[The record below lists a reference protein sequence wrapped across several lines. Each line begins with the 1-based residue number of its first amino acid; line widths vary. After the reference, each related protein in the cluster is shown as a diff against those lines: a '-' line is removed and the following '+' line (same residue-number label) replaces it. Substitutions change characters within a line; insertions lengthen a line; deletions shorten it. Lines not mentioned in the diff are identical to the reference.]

1 MATDQD
7 SEARMT
13 RIRAL
18 LRRDPCWSVYAL
30 GDMDPRRAAFCE
42 WHRHGDSVALLY
54 REFDTPILF
63 AAGAPD
69 VMDCVPEVDQCL
81 LQVPEPF
88 LDKVRARFS
97 LERSRRMRR
106 MCLRHADFVWRG
118 AAAPVEP
125 LVTADEREI
134 RELFADGRETGDE
147 PDFFMPGQM
156 HDGTFFGVRHNGRLV
171 AAGGTH
177 LYSAPESV
185 GAIGNVY
192 TDRAH
197 RGRGLASAVT
207 SAIVRLLIERGTST
221 IALNVKP
228 GNVAAIRLYEQL
240 GFRAH
245 THFLE
250 GLATTGSA
258 RSLRR

>member
-1 MATDQD
+1 MAVDAD
-7 SEARMT
+7 SDARMT
-13 RIRAL
+13 AIRTL

-42 WHRHGDSVALLY
+42 WYRHGDSVALLY

-63 AAGAPD
+63 AAGTPD
-69 VMDCVPEVDQCL
+69 VLEGVPDVDRCL

-88 LDKVRARFS
+88 LDRLTARFS
-97 LERSRRMRR
+97 LDRSRRMRR

-118 AAAPVEP
+118 AGAMVEP
-125 LVTADEREI
+125 LVTADEPEVRG
-134 RELFADGRETGDE
+134 LFADGRDTGDE

-228 GNVAAIRLYEQL
+228 GNLAAVRLYERL
-240 GFRAH
+240 GFRTH
-245 THFLE
+245 NHFLE
-250 GLATTGSA
+250 GLATMASA